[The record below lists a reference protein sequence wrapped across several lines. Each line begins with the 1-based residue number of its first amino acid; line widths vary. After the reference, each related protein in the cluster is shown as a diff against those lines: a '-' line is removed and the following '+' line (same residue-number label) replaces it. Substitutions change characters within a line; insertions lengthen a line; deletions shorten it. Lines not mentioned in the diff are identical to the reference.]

1 MTEDAARL
9 VLREGGELGVEGSIT
24 IDNVVALVGQG
35 IALFERD
42 SMVIDLAHVAEVDS
56 SAISMLLE
64 WQREGGR
71 RNCPVRFANIPL
83 NLRSLVQLYGLSE
96 LMHLAA
102 CRA

>member
-102 CRA
+102 CQA